1 MVSRLFQVVLLSLVT
16 VLGLFFANQV
26 AELCVQG
33 LEWGLRTAAFQ
44 RLSSVEAGVV
54 RRLAELGAYAVAGA
68 LLGTV
73 QVRALRLVGFQVPGW
88 VAVTALGFA
97 VGMVGSRALATHLGW
112 TQAMAPAGLGVA
124 LGLAQWPLLRR
135 EAHGAVVWVAACA
148 VGFGLEGPAA
158 AWGERAKRAALDAFQ
173 VRQLEVIEWTAQGMA
188 VVALLLCTA
197 IGAAFLLT
205 SLRSE
210 VLPGPRSRMPG
221 AVAQLAVLG
230 VLLPLLVALEARAR
244 SGETQHRATSV
255 NPTTRHQPVVACDLH
270 MNPGPRPLP
279 PSTFTPGCTQRG
291 CGPSKS
297 YVSDREPPSVVV
309 EGSDEI
315 RRHPRPTRLRPV
327 RTDGPDIRTPASP
340 PVVHDEHLYVLTATE
355 RLKRARESESR
366 WNNAQAPAPRPSAP

>member
-1 MVSRLFQVVLLSLVT
+1 MIPRLFQVVLLSLVT

-26 AELCVQG
+26 ADLCVQG

-54 RRLAELGAYAVAGA
+54 RRLAELGAYALAGA

-73 QVRALRLVGFQVPGW
+73 QARALRMVGFQVPGW

-97 VGMVGSRALATHLGW
+97 VGMVGSRALATNLGW

-158 AWGERAKRAALDAFQ
+158 AWGERARRAALEAFQ

-244 SGETQHRATSV
+244 SEAQGD
-255 NPTTRHQPVVACDLH
+255 PTTRHRPVCDLH
-270 MNPGPRPLP
+270 PIAPAPRPVMQP
-279 PSTFTPGCTQRG
+279 RPTSTFTAGCTTRG

-297 YVSDREPPSVVV
+297 YVNDREPPNVVV
-309 EGSDEI
+309 GGDEI
-315 RRHPRPTRLRPV
+315 GRHPRPSRSRPV
-327 RTDGPDIRTPASP
+327 RTDGPDTRTQASP
-340 PVVHDEHLYVLTATE
+340 PVVHDEHLYVLTASE
-355 RLKRARESESR
+355 RMKVPEASAR
-366 WNNAQAPAPRPSAP
+366 WNNAQQPEPQPSAP